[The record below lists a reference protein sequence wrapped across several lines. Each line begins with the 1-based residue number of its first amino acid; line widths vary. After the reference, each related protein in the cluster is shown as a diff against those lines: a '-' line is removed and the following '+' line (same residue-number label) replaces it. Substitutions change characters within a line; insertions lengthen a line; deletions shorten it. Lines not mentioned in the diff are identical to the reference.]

1 MLLMD
6 EYGVFLR
13 QNKNLS
19 YNTMLSY
26 IRDIHKYASY
36 LEYAEIE
43 CDEASKDDIV
53 NYLSLMQK
61 NGQAASSV
69 LRMMASLRSYYGF
82 ILENGMISED
92 PTIGLKAPKLPKRE
106 FEILTPHETELFL
119 KQPECVNFKGY
130 RDKAMLELIYAT
142 GIKVSELIELKTDE
156 LNINESY
163 ILCGTG
169 EKKRI
174 IPFGAIAKNAL
185 KQYLENARFAK
196 KCDEE
201 NDYLFINVKGGKLSR
216 QGFWKIIKFY
226 KDKAKIDKEIN
237 SNTLRHSFA
246 VHLME
251 NGADVVSVQEMLG
264 HTVVT
269 STKVYAEVINKRL
282 HDVYKK
288 AHPRA

>member
-6 EYGVFLR
+6 EYEEFL
-13 QNKNLS
+13 QSGKNLS

-26 IRDIHKYASY
+26 IRDIHKYEAY
-36 LEYAEIE
+36 LKNIDLE
-43 CDEASKDDIV
+43 CINTTKNDIV
-53 NYLSLMQK
+53 DYLSVMQK
-61 NGQAASSV
+61 NGQAPSSV
-69 LRMMASLRSYYGF
+69 LRMIASLRSYYGF
-82 ILENGMISED
+82 ILKHGMISSD

-106 FEILTPHETELFL
+106 FEILTPKETELFL
-119 KQPECVNFKGY
+119 SQPECINFKGY

-142 GIKVSELIELKTDE
+142 GIKVSELISLSLED

-169 EKKRI
+169 TKKRM
-174 IPFGAIAKNAL
+174 IPFGIIAKNAL
-185 KQYLENARFAK
+185 KQYLENARFEK
-196 KCDEE
+196 DFDEQ
-201 NDYLFINVKGGKLSR
+201 NNYLFINVKGGMMSR

-226 KDKAKIDKEIN
+226 KEKAKIDKEIN

-251 NGADVVSVQEMLG
+251 NGADIVSVQEMLG
-264 HTVVT
+264 HTAVT
-269 STKVYAEVINKRL
+269 STKIYADTVNRRL

-288 AHPRA
+288 THPRA